1 MAVRISRP
9 SSGAN
14 PSSSSRSV
22 PTSPREVPSS
32 SSQDRARPTVTNLG
46 SASIRD
52 SVTSLGGPSATRT
65 RTSVIERGN
74 NVITTTRLPGSEDL
88 SPKRVDITRRPQ
100 EPSKPPQVDPVA
112 PPPPLSCPD
121 PNTLILLSDGTQKRA
136 GDLQVGD
143 VVRTQHEDT
152 LEWGEHK
159 VTYVQIKD
167 SEKLI
172 LTFDHTEFVCST
184 THKFYVEGK
193 GWTEVNQMEIG
204 DFVIGLD
211 QSHELLEVKEG
222 TYGEVVVIQ
231 IEEAHT
237 YISEGLL
244 SHNKLILLP
253 EDFPPQPAAEPGF
266 TPIPPTSPG
275 GFFIPGTPT
284 TVTTTTTGTTTRT
297 GTATR
302 INTTFTTRS
311 LGQNRLVGLDVLPYM
326 RSRNVEF
333 IAKKLKPNTL
343 VYPFFD
349 KQNFYDYVVPKIL
362 EIEMISGTFI
372 TGETVS
378 GTFIQTEL
386 VNINSGSTETSIQF
400 RLAAYNHKYGP
411 YNNPTDVF
419 SSSPYNITDQL
430 QPYSPTSTT
439 LNVDTTSLSDLSLGT
454 YGGNV
459 FIGMTL
465 IGRDSGAIARI
476 RERRLVSDNVGTV
489 IGSFFIPNPNGVGN
503 PRFTT
508 GNKTFRLTDN
518 PTNGT
523 IAGTLYTYANANFF
537 ADGLITQAQDTVLSI
552 RNVETQTAI
561 INETVPITNTTVTVV
576 PGVPTF
582 VPSFPP
588 PPVLPPPPPVLPPS
602 GGGGPGPVVPPI
614 VTDPPPPPPPILPP
628 PAAEP
633 QAFRLFISGSNS
645 PGELEPG
652 GGGSRAPGGATSL
665 PTFITFFDSNGDGV
679 FQANEIQ
686 VVTNI
691 LGPEPRGF
699 QSILPPGARARNISL
714 GSPGDLAEQ
723 TINNKFRNIASQ
735 AGRPN
740 EFFAV
745 LPQTEEVRQIA
756 LDALNIALR
765 NQALRDRTTG
775 PGNVPDIFRNPIG
788 FGPDEQPGRTGETT
802 FAGTPLGRPSD
813 GARRVTP
820 SLPGRSPASQ
830 PPAVVPPTAP
840 RPSSEAFRTISSGTT
855 NPILAINRT
864 VPGAPAPTQP
874 ILRESPF
881 NPPIVPSAPTPAV
894 QPIAVPIQRPQTRAL
909 VSAPAPSPI
918 NSTTANLLNAPQQSS
933 GATRLS
939 SGPNLAR
946 VRSGYT
952 GTDPLAQTFKIGSDE
967 DQIGRYATSVDIFF
981 YSKAPELPVYVELR
995 SVELGIP
1002 TQKIYPFS
1010 KVEILPKDINI
1021 SQDGRLAT
1029 RVKFQAPVFLEGNKE
1044 HALVLLSDSS
1054 DYSVFVSRLGEV
1066 DITTALLPES
1076 QQRLVTTQP
1085 TLGSLFKSQNASTW
1099 TPSQYE
1105 DLKFNLYAAVFEPTG
1120 TVSFFN
1126 PELNRSNDQIAIL
1139 RNNALDIESRRVR
1152 IGLGVTL
1159 SASTISDLTEGS
1171 FVRQRSTNAIGDF
1184 AYVTG
1189 AATGTLSIPNSGIG
1203 YTPSTGVQVYSN
1215 VPLTSIGGF
1224 GRGATA
1230 NITVTNGSITSAG
1243 ISSGGTGYQIGE
1255 VLTADEI
1262 GITSIG
1268 RNLRLSVQQLSAFNE
1283 LVVDNVQGEFEV
1295 GVGAGKSIQYFSA
1308 VPGIGYTD
1316 LNGGSVFANDVVT
1329 EREGLYINVKHRNH
1343 GMHALT
1349 NVVRI
1354 SNAISDIDPVKLT
1367 TDVERDFTGNLTVTG
1382 LTTAFNTF
1390 ENVGISSTNPGYLI
1404 VNSEIISYTGLNGN
1418 IFTGITRGVDSTL
1431 QIRHPA
1437 NSFVYKYELA
1447 GVSLRRINTVH
1458 ALQDVTD
1465 STKENTLDSY
1475 YIKIDQSTNG
1485 TNRSTGVSFPKLYL
1499 NSTKSTGGPIIEA
1512 TQNIPYDIAQP
1523 IVQTFTPPQTTIT
1536 AAMRTISGTSVDGA
1550 EESFLDRGTRAI
1562 KLNQD
1567 NFFENPRIIAS
1578 RVNENLFLDN
1588 IIAGNKS
1595 LQMTLNLSTVNQYLS
1610 PVVDLDRVGIILVSN
1625 RVNEPVTDYVGDE
1638 RVSLL
1643 ETDPNAFVYASK
1655 PIELEVPATSIKVI
1669 LSAHLNIYND
1679 VRAMFAIMKDAN
1691 ETPIYYPF
1699 PGNGNIS
1706 GDGRTLNVS
1715 NNDGRPDLPLAVTSQ
1730 LGFLSEELTFTDYE
1744 FTVNNLESFKYFS
1757 VKIIGS
1763 STSQTYP
1770 PRFRDLRIIALA

>member
-9 SSGAN
+9 SAGAN

-32 SSQDRARPTVTNLG
+32 SSQDRARPTITNLG

-52 SVTSLGGPSATRT
+52 SVTSLGGPSASRT

-100 EPSKPPQVDPVA
+100 EPSRPPQVDPVA

-244 SHNKLILLP
+244 SHNKTILP
-253 EDFPPQPAAEPGF
+253 PADFPPQPAAEPGF
-266 TPIPPTSPG
+266 TPIPPSSPG

-349 KQNFYDYVVPKIL
+349 KQNFYDYIVPKIL

-372 TGETVS
+372 TGETIS

-588 PPVLPPPPPVLPPS
+588 AP
-602 GGGGPGPVVPPI
+602 PGP
-614 VTDPPPPPPPILPP
+614 TPPPPPPPEREGPGPRTPDPQPPGPTPPPPPPPPP

-633 QAFRLFISGSNS
+633 QAFRLFIGGTNTRDNPPGSVA
-645 PGELEPG
+645 G
-652 GGGSRAPGGATSL
+652 GVSTL
-665 PTFITFFDSNGDGV
+665 PSFITFFDSNGDGV

-686 VVTNI
+686 VVTNV

-699 QSILPPGARARNISL
+699 QSILPPGARATTIPFIT
-714 GSPGDLAEQ
+714 PGEITEGTLNA
-723 TINNKFRNIASQ
+723 KFRDIASQ
-735 AGRPN
+735 AGRQVAREN
-740 EFFAV
+740 FIV
-745 LPQTEEVRQIA
+745 LPQTEEVRQLA
-756 LDALNIALR
+756 LDALNVALR
-765 NQALRDRTTG
+765 NRDLGDR
-775 PGNVPDIFRNPIG
+775 RPIG
-788 FGPDEQPGRTGETT
+788 ERPGFGGDRPTTPSFGGTGRPGETI
-802 FAGTPLGRPSD
+802 FADTPLGRPSTPTL
-813 GARRVTP
+813 GPTRVSP

-840 RPSSEAFRTISSGTT
+840 TPSSDRFRRPGTT
-855 NPILAINRT
+855 VPTVVETTPSILATGNG
-864 VPGAPAPTQP
+864 PSS
-874 ILRESPF
+874 L
-881 NPPIVPSAPTPAV
+881 PPRVPSAPTPAV
-894 QPIAVPIQRPQTRAL
+894 QPIAIPIQQTQQRAL

-918 NSTTANLLNAPQQSS
+918 NPTSANLLNAPQQSS

-939 SGPNLAR
+939 SGPNLGR
-946 VRSGYT
+946 IRSGYT

-967 DQIGRYATSVDIFF
+967 DQIGRYATSIDIFF

-1029 RVKFQAPVFLEGNKE
+1029 RVTFQAPVYLEGNKE

-1203 YTPSTGVQVYSN
+1203 YTPSTGTLSYSG
-1215 VPLTSIGGF
+1215 VPLTSVSGF
-1224 GRGATA
+1224 GRGAMA
-1230 NITVTNGSITSAG
+1230 NITVTNGAITSAG

-1255 VLTADEI
+1255 ILTADAI

-1295 GVGAGKSIQYFSA
+1295 GVGAGKSIQYFSV

-1316 LNGGSVFANDVVT
+1316 LNGGSVFANDVVP
-1329 EREGLYINVKHRNH
+1329 EREGLYVNVKHRNH

-1354 SNAISDIDPVKLT
+1354 SNAISDIDPVKFT
-1367 TDVERDFTGNLTVTG
+1367 NNVERDFTGNLVVTG
-1382 LTTAFNTF
+1382 LTTEFNTF

-1404 VNSEIISYTGLNGN
+1404 VNSEIISYTGLNGDV
-1418 IFTGITRGVDSTL
+1418 FTGITRGVDSTL

-1437 NSFVYKYELA
+1437 NSFVFKYELA
-1447 GVSLRRINTVH
+1447 GVSLRRINTIH
-1458 ALQDVTD
+1458 TLQDVTD

-1475 YIKIDQSTNG
+1475 YIKIDPSANG

-1536 AAMRTISGTSVDGA
+1536 ASLRTISGTSVDGE

-1578 RVNENLFLDN
+1578 RVNEKRFLDN

-1595 LQMTLNLSTVNQYLS
+1595 LQMTLNLSTINQYLS
-1610 PVVDLDRVGIILVSN
+1610 PVVDLDRVGMILVSN

-1655 PIELEVPATSIKVI
+1655 PIELEVPATSIKIIV
-1669 LSAHLNIYND
+1669 SAHLNIYND
-1679 VRAMFAIMKDAN
+1679 IRAMFAVMKDLN

-1699 PGNGNIS
+1699 PGNGNVS
-1706 GDGRTLNVS
+1706 GDGRTLNIS
-1715 NNDGRPDLPLAVTSQ
+1715 NNNGRPDLPLAVTSQ

-1744 FTVNNLESFKYFS
+1744 FTINDLESFKYFS
-1757 VKIIGS
+1757 VKLIGS

>member
-1 MAVRISRP
+1 MATRTNRP
-9 SSGAN
+9 ATGAS

-22 PTSPREVPSS
+22 PISPRAVQSNSS
-32 SSQDRARPTVTNLG
+32 SNIPRPTTTNIG
-46 SASIRD
+46 SGSLRD
-52 SVTSLGGPSATRT
+52 AFKSVTTGPADNTRKV
-65 RTSVIERGN
+65 VIERGN
-74 NVITTTRLPGSEDL
+74 SQTTITRLAGQNNPGFDPLRVRTTRKPL
-88 SPKRVDITRRPQ
+88 
-100 EPSKPPQVDPVA
+100 EPTKVPEPIIVL

-121 PNTLILLSDGTQKRA
+121 PNTLILLSDGSQKRA

-143 VVRTQHEDT
+143 IVRTQHEDT
-152 LEWGEHK
+152 LEWGEHE

-244 SHNKLILLP
+244 SHNKLI
-253 EDFPPQPAAEPGF
+253 FPPGTFDPQPTAEPGF
-266 TPIPPTSPG
+266 TPIQPTSPG

-302 INTTFTTRS
+302 INTTSTTRS

-386 VNINSGSTETSIQF
+386 VNINSSSTETSIQF

-465 IGRDSGAIARI
+465 VGRDSGATARI

-489 IGSFFIPNPNGVGN
+489 IGSFFIPNPNGAGN

-537 ADGLITQAQDTVLSI
+537 ADGLITQGQETVLSI
-552 RNVETQTAI
+552 RTVETQTAI
-561 INETVPITNTTVTVV
+561 INETVPVTNTTVTTV
-576 PGVPTF
+576 PGTPVF

-588 PPVLPPPPPVLPPS
+588 PPPGPPGPQPPPPPQPP
-602 GGGGPGPVVPPI
+602 GPGPTTPDPQPPGP
-614 VTDPPPPPPPILPP
+614 TPPPPPPPPP
-628 PAAEP
+628 PAEP
-633 QAFRLFISGSNS
+633 LAFRLFIGSAGQRGLI
-645 PGELEPG
+645 PEAEPVG
-652 GGGSRAPGGATSL
+652 RTPAL
-665 PTFITFFDSNGDGV
+665 PSFITFFDINGDGQ

-686 VVTNI
+686 VVTNV
-691 LGPEPRGF
+691 LGPEPRGL
-699 QSILPPGARARNISL
+699 QSILPPGVRATNIPFIT
-714 GSPGDLAEQ
+714 PGNVTEES
-723 TINNKFRNIASQ
+723 INTKFRNIASQ
-735 AGRPN
+735 AGRQVAREN
-740 EFFAV
+740 FIV
-745 LPQTEEVRQIA
+745 LPQTEEVRQLA
-756 LDALNIALR
+756 LDALNVALR
-765 NQALRDRTTG
+765 NRDLRDRTLGGDRSPLNLTAPTFGGTEGG
-775 PGNVPDIFRNPIG
+775 PGDTIFR
-788 FGPDEQPGRTGETT
+788 D
-802 FAGTPLGRPSD
+802 TPLGRPSTPSL
-813 GARRVTP
+813 GPTRVSP

-840 RPSSEAFRTISSGTT
+840 TPSSDRLRALRPGTT
-855 NPILAINRT
+855 SPIVTGTVVATTPSILATTNT
-864 VPGAPAPTQP
+864 NT
-874 ILRESPF
+874 
-881 NPPIVPSAPTPAV
+881 NPPRVPSAPTPPV
-894 QPIAVPIQRPQTRAL
+894 QPVPIALPPQTPQTRAL

-918 NSTTANLLNAPQQSS
+918 NPTVANLINAPQQSS

-939 SGPNLAR
+939 TGPNLAR

-1029 RVKFQAPVFLEGNKE
+1029 RVKFQAPVYLEGNKE

-1152 IGLGVTL
+1152 VGLGTTL
-1159 SASTISDLTEGS
+1159 SSSTISDLTEGS
-1171 FVRQRSTNAIGDF
+1171 FVRQRETNAIGDF

-1203 YTPSTGVQVYSN
+1203 YTPSTGVQTYSN
-1215 VPLTSIGGF
+1215 VSLVSVGGF

-1255 VLTADEI
+1255 VLTAEAI

-1268 RNLRLSVQQLSAFNE
+1268 RNLRLSVQQLSGFNE
-1283 LVVDNVQGEFEV
+1283 LVVDNVQGQFEV
-1295 GVGAGKSIQYFSA
+1295 GVAKSIQYFSV

-1316 LNGGSVFANDVVT
+1316 LNGGLVFANDIIT

-1367 TDVERDFTGNLTVTG
+1367 NDVERDFTGNLVVTG
-1382 LTTAFNTF
+1382 LTTALNNF
-1390 ENVGISSTNPGYLI
+1390 ENVGISSTNPGYI
-1404 VNSEIISYTGLNGN
+1404 VVNSEIISYTGLNGN
-1418 IFTGITRGVDSTL
+1418 VLTGITRGVDSTL

-1447 GVSLRRINTVH
+1447 GVSLRRINTTH

-1475 YIKIDQSTNG
+1475 YIKIDSSANG
-1485 TNRSTGVSFPKLYL
+1485 TNRSAGVSFPKLYL

-1536 AAMRTISGTSVDGA
+1536 ASMRTISGTSIDGS

-1578 RVNENLFLDN
+1578 RVNERLFLNN

-1595 LQMTLNLSTVNQYLS
+1595 LQMTLNLSTINQYLS
-1610 PVVDLDRVGIILVSN
+1610 PVVDLDRVGMILVSN
-1625 RVNEPVTDYVGDE
+1625 RVNEPVIDYVGDE

-1679 VRAMFAIMKDAN
+1679 VRAMFAIMKDVN

-1706 GDGRTLNVS
+1706 GDGRTLNIS

>member
-1 MAVRISRP
+1 MAVRINR
-9 SSGAN
+9 SSTGAS

-22 PTSPREVPSS
+22 PESPRGVQSS

-52 SVTSLGGPSATRT
+52 SVTSLGGASPTRT

-100 EPSKPPQVDPVA
+100 EPSRPPQVDPVA

-136 GDLQVGD
+136 GDLRVGD

-172 LTFDHTEFVCST
+172 LTFNHTEFVCST

-244 SHNKLILLP
+244 SHNKLI
-253 EDFPPQPAAEPGF
+253 FPPGTFDPQPAAEPGF
-266 TPIPPTSPG
+266 TPIPPSSPG

-302 INTTFTTRS
+302 INTTSTTRS

-362 EIEMISGTFI
+362 EIEMISGTFV

-400 RLAAYNHKYGP
+400 RLAVYNHKYGP
-411 YNNPTDVF
+411 YNNPTDIF
-419 SSSPYNITDQL
+419 SSSPYNITEQL

-465 IGRDSGAIARI
+465 VGRDSGATARI

-489 IGSFFIPNPNGVGN
+489 IGSFFIPNPNGAGN

-537 ADGLITQAQDTVLSI
+537 ADGLITQAQETVLSI
-552 RNVETQTAI
+552 RTVETQTAI

-588 PPVLPPPPPVLPPS
+588 PP
-602 GGGGPGPVVPPI
+602 PGP
-614 VTDPPPPPPPILPP
+614 TPPPPPPPTGGGDPGPGPVVDPRPPVTTDPPPPQPPRP

-633 QAFRLFISGSNS
+633 QAFRLFIGGSNS
-645 PGELEPG
+645 PDFSGLGEGL
-652 GGGSRAPGGATSL
+652 TL

-714 GSPGDLAEQ
+714 GSPGDSTEEI
-723 TINNKFRNIASQ
+723 INTKFRNIASQ
-735 AGRPN
+735 AGRQVAREN
-740 EFFAV
+740 FIV
-745 LPQTEEVRQIA
+745 LPQTEEVRQLA
-756 LDALNIALR
+756 LDALNQALR
-765 NQALRDRTTG
+765 NQGLRTNRSVQDRGEALQELQ
-775 PGNVPDIFRNPIG
+775 RNPVG
-788 FGPDEQPGRTGETT
+788 FAPEERPGVGESAIFADTPFGSPSTRTLGPT
-802 FAGTPLGRPSD
+802 
-813 GARRVTP
+813 RVSP

-840 RPSSEAFRTISSGTT
+840 TPSSDRFRRPGTTVPTVVATTPSIATT
-855 NPILAINRT
+855 NPPR
-864 VPGAPAPTQP
+864 
-874 ILRESPF
+874 
-881 NPPIVPSAPTPAV
+881 VPSAPTPAV
-894 QPIAVPIQRPQTRAL
+894 QPVALPIQQPQRRAL

-918 NSTTANLLNAPQQSS
+918 NPTAANLLNAPQQSS
-933 GATRLS
+933 SASRLS

-946 VRSGYT
+946 VRAGYT

-967 DQIGRYATSVDIFF
+967 DQIGRYATSIDVFF

-1029 RVKFQAPVFLEGNKE
+1029 RVKFQAPVYLEGNKE

-1152 IGLGVTL
+1152 VGLGTTL
-1159 SASTISDLTEGS
+1159 SSSTITDLTAGS
-1171 FVRQRSTNAIGDF
+1171 FVRQRNTNAIGDF

-1189 AATGTLSIPNSGIG
+1189 VATGTLSIPNSGIG
-1203 YTPSTGVQVYSN
+1203 YTPSTGTLSYSG
-1215 VPLTSIGGF
+1215 VPLTSVSGF

-1230 NITVTNGSITSAG
+1230 NITVTNGAITSAG
-1243 ISSGGTGYQIGE
+1243 ISSGGSGYQIGE
-1255 VLTADEI
+1255 ILTADAI

-1295 GVGAGKSIQYFSA
+1295 GVAKSIQYFSV

-1316 LNGGSVFANDVVT
+1316 LNGGLVFANEVVT
-1329 EREGLYINVKHRNH
+1329 ERDGLYINVKHRNH
-1343 GMHALT
+1343 GMHAIT

-1367 TDVERDFTGNLTVTG
+1367 NDVERDFTGNLVVTG

-1390 ENVGISSTNPGYLI
+1390 ENVGISSTNPGYII

-1418 IFTGITRGVDSTL
+1418 VFTGITRGVDSTL

-1437 NSFVYKYELA
+1437 NSFVFKYELA
-1447 GVSLRRINTVH
+1447 GVSLRRINTAH

-1475 YIKIDQSTNG
+1475 YIKIDPSANG
-1485 TNRSTGVSFPKLYL
+1485 TNRSTGLSFPKLYL

-1536 AAMRTISGTSVDGA
+1536 ASMRTISGTSIDGS

-1578 RVNENLFLDN
+1578 RVNERQFLNN

-1595 LQMTLNLSTVNQYLS
+1595 LQMTLNLSTINQYLS
-1610 PVVDLDRVGIILVSN
+1610 PVVDLDRVGMILVSN

-1655 PIELEVPATSIKVI
+1655 PIELEVPATSIKII
-1669 LSAHLNIYND
+1669 LSAHLNIFND

-1691 ETPIYYPF
+1691 ETPVYYPF
-1699 PGNGNIS
+1699 PGNGNVS
-1706 GDGRTLNVS
+1706 GDGRTLNIS
-1715 NNDGRPDLPLAVTSQ
+1715 NNNGRPDLPLAVTSQ

-1744 FTVNNLESFKYFS
+1744 FTINNLESFKYFS
-1757 VKIIGS
+1757 VKLIGS

>member
-1 MAVRISRP
+1 MSRFP
-9 SSGAN
+9 LGN
-14 PSSSSRSV
+14 N
-22 PTSPREVPSS
+22 TEVPNRNEIIPSNGFLAGTRIA
-32 SSQDRARPTVTNLG
+32 DIGPDTPVTVYGVGRFENLG
-46 SASIRD
+46 AYFEAGAAAAIAQKEREEAGLP
-52 SVTSLGGPSATRT
+52 VPANNPPRPRAIGFGGN
-65 RTSVIERGN
+65 I
-74 NVITTTRLPGSEDL
+74 L
-88 SPKRVDITRRPQ
+88 RRPQ
-100 EPSKPPQVDPVA
+100 EPTVTPVDDPRPPTPID
-112 PPPPLSCPD
+112 SCPD

-152 LEWGEHK
+152 LEWGEHE

-167 SEKLI
+167 SEKLV
-172 LTFDHTEFVCST
+172 LTFDHIEFICST
-184 THKFYVEGK
+184 SHKFYVEGK

-244 SHNKLILLP
+244 SHNKLI
-253 EDFPPQPAAEPGF
+253 FPPGTFDPPPTPEGGF
-266 TPIPPTSPG
+266 PPIPPSSPD

-302 INTTFTTRS
+302 INTTFTNRS

-362 EIEMISGTFI
+362 EIEMISGTFV

-400 RLAAYNHKYGP
+400 RLAVYNHKYGP
-411 YNNPTDVF
+411 YNNPTDIF

-430 QPYSPTSTT
+430 QPYSSTSTT

-465 IGRDSGAIARI
+465 VGRDSGATARI

-489 IGSFFIPNPNGVGN
+489 IGSFFIPNPNGAGN

-537 ADGLITQAQDTVLSI
+537 ADGLITQSQETVLSI
-552 RNVETQTAI
+552 RTVETQTAI

-588 PPVLPPPPPVLPPS
+588 PPPGPTPAPPPPPT
-602 GGGGPGPVVPPI
+602 GGGDPGPGPRTPDPTPPPPGP
-614 VTDPPPPPPPILPP
+614 TPGPTPPPPPPPE
-628 PAAEP
+628 PAQP
-633 QAFRLFISGSNS
+633 QAFRLFIGGTSRPGS
-645 PGELEPG
+645 LQPG
-652 GGGSRAPGGATSL
+652 GSGARDPGGVSTL
-665 PTFITFFDSNGDGV
+665 PSFITFFDSNGDGV

-714 GSPGDLAEQ
+714 GSPGDSTEEI
-723 TINNKFRNIASQ
+723 INTKFRNIASQ
-735 AGRPN
+735 AGRQVAREN
-740 EFFAV
+740 FIV
-745 LPQTEEVRQIA
+745 LPQTEEVRQLA
-756 LDALNIALR
+756 LDALNQALR
-765 NQALRDRTTG
+765 GEALRDRQPIG
-775 PGNVPDIFRNPIG
+775 ERGGIPDIFRNPVG
-788 FGPDEQPGRTGETT
+788 FGPEERPGAGESPI
-802 FAGTPLGRPSD
+802 FADTPVGRPT
-813 GARRVTP
+813 RVSP

-840 RPSSEAFRTISSGTT
+840 TPSSDRFRRPGTT
-855 NPILAINRT
+855 VPTVVATTPSILATTNT
-864 VPGAPAPTQP
+864 
-874 ILRESPF
+874 
-881 NPPIVPSAPTPAV
+881 NPPRVPSAPTPAA
-894 QPIAVPIQRPQTRAL
+894 QPVALPIQQPQRRAL

-918 NSTTANLLNAPQQSS
+918 NPTAANLLNAPQQTS

-967 DQIGRYATSVDIFF
+967 DQIGRYATSIDVFF

-1152 IGLGVTL
+1152 VGLGTTL
-1159 SASTISDLTEGS
+1159 SSSTITDLTAGS
-1171 FVRQRSTNAIGDF
+1171 FVRQRNTNAIGDF

-1189 AATGTLSIPNSGIG
+1189 VATGTLSIPNSGIG
-1203 YTPSTGVQVYSN
+1203 YTPSTGTLSYSN
-1215 VPLTSIGGF
+1215 VPLTSVSGF

-1230 NITVTNGSITSAG
+1230 NITVTNGAITSAG
-1243 ISSGGTGYQIGE
+1243 ISSGGSGYQIGE
-1255 VLTADEI
+1255 ILTADAI

-1295 GVGAGKSIQYFSA
+1295 GVAKSIQYFSV

-1316 LNGGSVFANDVVT
+1316 LNGGLVFANEVVT
-1329 EREGLYINVKHRNH
+1329 ERDGLYINVKHRNH
-1343 GMHALT
+1343 GMHAIT

-1367 TDVERDFTGNLTVTG
+1367 NDVERDFTGNLVVTG

-1390 ENVGISSTNPGYLI
+1390 ENVGISSTNPGYII

-1418 IFTGITRGVDSTL
+1418 VFTGITRGVDSTL

-1447 GVSLRRINTVH
+1447 GVSLKRINTTH
-1458 ALQDVTD
+1458 SLQDVTVR
-1465 STKENTLDSY
+1465 SNKNTLDSY
-1475 YIKIDQSTNG
+1475 YIKIDPSTNG
-1485 TNRSTGVSFPKLYL
+1485 VNRSTGVSFPKLYL

-1536 AAMRTISGTSVDGA
+1536 ASMRTISGSSVDGA
-1550 EESFLDRGTRAI
+1550 EESFLDRGTQSI
-1562 KLNQD
+1562 KLNQN

-1578 RVNENLFLDN
+1578 RVNERLFLNN

-1595 LQMTLNLSTVNQYLS
+1595 LQMTLNLSTTNQYLS

-1625 RVNEPVTDYVGDE
+1625 RVNNPVSDYVNDD

-1655 PIELEVPATSIKVI
+1655 PIGLEVPATSIKIIV
-1669 LSAHLNIYND
+1669 SANLNIYND
-1679 VRAMFAIMKDAN
+1679 LRAMFAIMKDEN
-1691 ETPIYYPF
+1691 ETPLYYPF

-1706 GDGRTLNVS
+1706 GDGRTINIS
-1715 NNDGRPDLPLAVTSQ
+1715 NNDGRPDLPLKVTSK
-1730 LGFLSEELTFTDYE
+1730 LGFQSEELTFIDYE
-1744 FTVNNLESFKYFS
+1744 FTINNLESFKYFS
-1757 VKIIGS
+1757 VKLIGS

-1770 PRFRDLRIIALA
+1770 PRLRDLRIIALA